1 MNHGYIGGEFGKGD
15 IITFLN
21 MFLYEIFNSC
31 IESIVASASKS
42 SPHDSEL

>member
-1 MNHGYIGGEFGKGD
+1 MNHGDIGGEFGKGD
-15 IITFLN
+15 IVAFLN
-21 MFLYEIFNSC
+21 MFLYEILNSS